1 MKTHLVL
8 ALIGSAVAFAWPT
21 FAQQTVDPKIVQ
33 QIRALAQ
40 KYDEAINK
48 HDSVAI
54 ASLYAQNGVWRTYD
68 HGSFYGQKA
77 IEKAY
82 GRWVFTTWQVRNY
95 LTSVNRIL
103 AHGNEIRSSGTW
115 SCAFQRLTPGGK

>member
-54 ASLYAQNGVWRTYD
+54 ASLYAQTEFGGLMTTD
-68 HGSFYGQKA
+68 HS
-77 IEKAY
+77 
-82 GRWVFTTWQVRNY
+82 TVRR
-95 LTSVNRIL
+95 LSKRRMGDGCL
-103 AHGNEIRSSGTW
+103 RLGKSGII
-115 SCAFQRLTPGGK
+115 